1 MKNKDKIMNNKV
13 ESAVNSTILKLL
25 TPRNPMMDFW
35 KEDFTLGGT
44 KNQRDND
51 HDDVQAERH
60 CREIDNKISH
70 EDLITPNYV
79 IDKDLEI
86 DFGGTITLRVI
97 DLDRGLWLTSDG
109 LSRNTKIFLLGL
121 SLRDDCD
128 DKSTFDK
135 YMFRKG
141 TTEIR
146 LRFMDEVGTF
156 VSKAYKQTND
166 IVAELLLRRNTIEY
180 LIEDNL
186 DEELYNQNYYILK
199 QLGAYSNWV
208 KEHDFKSDTER
219 LTAFENILN
228 LYRVVYT
235 KSINDV
241 DSFMNNSDE
250 VGVPT
255 NGISS
260 VANKVLTHIQNKY
273 CSKSNQNDFIN
284 GSINEQI
291 KFIFSPIR
299 ERIPPTKENLITT
312 ATWIIDSYY
321 MTTGGYD
328 GVEARDNAINVV
340 CNEINNLLDAEIDEF
355 GDKDGNE
362 TYISSD
368 NKSILIHLETTLKG
382 WTWHTDL
389 KSINRYFDEGIVRID
404 GKRWIPLLLRYERHN
419 GRHLNSSEI
428 RTIQLFHILGK
439 FVKWKKFE
447 KLLGHALYDVDS
459 GKDLMDILVGRFVN
473 DSTLIDSKTKKD
485 TGKIITKIDFL
496 NQLVENYVTKKG
508 KDSNSDDFNKYIK
521 YIDMLLSKMMIKGNK
536 SNWVNVDPYEV
547 GDNQM
552 EHWLARKYKKQQ
564 GESRSDMRLYGTNFS
579 NLPSSINGYVSNDD
593 IIKKIEVVKGTHTT
607 MGQLFAPNGQL
618 EQPVSDLL
626 HSDEYDVFR
635 EDGFDNQDWIDVTSV
650 GILDEKS
657 NLPNNLIYKYRAK
670 QVEIFMKKVFGA

>member
-1 MKNKDKIMNNKV
+1 MAKKFG
-13 ESAVNSTILKLL
+13 L
-25 TPRNPMMDFW
+25 TPRDPMMDFW

-51 HDDVQAERH
+51 HDDIQAERH

-70 EDLITPNYV
+70 ENLITPNYV

-86 DFGGTITLRVI
+86 DFGGTITLRLI
-97 DLDRGLWLTSDG
+97 DLDRGLWDTSDG

-121 SLRDDCD
+121 ALRDACKN
-128 DKSTFDK
+128 KSTFDK
-135 YMFRKG
+135 YMFREG

-146 LRFMDEVGTF
+146 LRFMDEVGVF
-156 VSKAYKQTND
+156 VSKAYKQTNN

-199 QLGAYSNWV
+199 QLGAYSDWV

-284 GSINEQI
+284 EAINEQI
-291 KFIFSPIR
+291 KFIFSPLR
-299 ERIPPTKENLITT
+299 ERIPPTKKNLIETVN
-312 ATWIIDSYY
+312 WIIDSYY
-321 MTTGGYD
+321 MTTSGYD
-328 GVEARDNAINVV
+328 GKEARDTAINVV
-340 CNEINNLLDAEIDEF
+340 CNELNSLLDAEIDEF

-368 NKSILIHLETTLKG
+368 NKSILIHLETTLKS
-382 WTWHTDL
+382 WSWHEDL
-389 KSINRYFDEGIVRID
+389 KSINRYFDEGIISLN
-404 GKRWIPLLLRYERHN
+404 GTRWIPLLLKYERYHK
-419 GRHLNSSEI
+419 RLLNSSEI
-428 RTIQLFHILGK
+428 RTIQLFNILGK
-439 FVKWKKFE
+439 FVSWKKFDS
-447 KLLGHALYDVDS
+447 LLGHALYDVDS
-459 GKDLMDILVGRFVN
+459 GKNLMEILVGRFVN
-473 DSTLIDSKTKKD
+473 ESNRIDFKTKKD

-496 NQLVENYVTKKG
+496 NQLVDNYITKKG
-508 KDSNSDDFNKYIK
+508 KDSDSDSNNKYIK
-521 YIDMLLSKMMIKGNK
+521 YIDMLLAKMMIKGNK
-536 SNWVNVDPYEV
+536 SNWVNVDPYEI

-552 EHWLARKYKKQQ
+552 EHWLARNYKKQQ
-564 GESRSDMRLYGTNFS
+564 GEPRSDMRLYGTNFS
-579 NLPSSINGYVSNDD
+579 NLPASINGYVSNDD
-593 IIKKIEVVKGTHTT
+593 ISKKIDVVKGTHTT

-618 EQPVSDLL
+618 ETEVSNLL
-626 HSDEYDVFR
+626 YSTEYDVFR
-635 EDGFDNQDWIDVTSV
+635 VDGFDNQEWIDITSV

-657 NLPNNLIYKYRAK
+657 NLPKNLIHKYRVEQAK
-670 QVEIFMKKVFGA
+670 VLMRKIFDV

>member
-1 MKNKDKIMNNKV
+1 MNKKF
-13 ESAVNSTILKLL
+13 EL
-25 TPRNPMMDFW
+25 TPRDPMMDFW

-86 DFGGTITLRVI
+86 DFGGTITLRLI
-97 DLDRGLWLTSDG
+97 DLDRGLWDTSDG

-121 SLRDDCD
+121 ALRDDCD

-135 YMFRKG
+135 YMFREG

-146 LRFMDEVGTF
+146 LRFMDEVGVF

-186 DEELYNQNYYILK
+186 DDELYNQNYFILK
-199 QLGAYSNWV
+199 QLGAYSDWV
-208 KEHDFKSDTER
+208 REHDFKSDTER

-284 GSINEQI
+284 EAINEQI
-291 KFIFSPIR
+291 KFIFSPLR
-299 ERIPPTKENLITT
+299 ERIPPTKKNLIETVN
-312 ATWIIDSYY
+312 WIIDSYY
-321 MTTGGYD
+321 MTTSGND
-328 GVEARDNAINVV
+328 GKEARDTAINVV
-340 CNEINNLLDAEIDEF
+340 CNELNSLLDAEIEEF

-368 NKSILIHLETTLKG
+368 NKSILIHLETTLKSWG
-382 WTWHTDL
+382 WHEDL
-389 KSINRYFDEGIVRID
+389 KSINRYFDEGIISLN
-404 GKRWIPLLLRYERHN
+404 GTRWIPLVLKYERYHK
-419 GRHLNSSEI
+419 RLLNSSEI
-428 RTIQLFHILGK
+428 RAIQLFHILGK
-439 FVKWKKFE
+439 FVSWKELKN
-447 KLLGHALYDVDS
+447 LWGH
-459 GKDLMDILVGRFVN
+459 
-473 DSTLIDSKTKKD
+473 TLI
-485 TGKIITKIDFL
+485 L
-496 NQLVENYVTKKG
+496 R
-508 KDSNSDDFNKYIK
+508 
-521 YIDMLLSKMMIKGNK
+521 K
-536 SNWVNVDPYEV
+536 SP
-547 GDNQM
+547 
-552 EHWLARKYKKQQ
+552 
-564 GESRSDMRLYGTNFS
+564 LYH
-579 NLPSSINGYVSNDD
+579 L
-593 IIKKIEVVKGTHTT
+593 
-607 MGQLFAPNGQL
+607 
-618 EQPVSDLL
+618 DL
-626 HSDEYDVFR
+626 
-635 EDGFDNQDWIDVTSV
+635 
-650 GILDEKS
+650 
-657 NLPNNLIYKYRAK
+657 
-670 QVEIFMKKVFGA
+670 